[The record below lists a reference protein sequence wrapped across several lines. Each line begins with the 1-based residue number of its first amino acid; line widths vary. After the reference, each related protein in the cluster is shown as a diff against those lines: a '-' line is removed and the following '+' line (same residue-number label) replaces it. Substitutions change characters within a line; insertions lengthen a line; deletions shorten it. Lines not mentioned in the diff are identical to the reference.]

1 MLHRPKFD
9 HDNSGWFIFLGLFYP
24 VFYLQLAAIQKG
36 VSPQF
41 ATYAVSLPCRMTARS
56 FPNSFISSV
65 SFQY

>member
-1 MLHRPKFD
+1 MLYRSKSD

-41 ATYAVSLPCRMTARS
+41 ATYAVSLPCRKPARS
-56 FPNSFISSV
+56 FSNRFMSSI

>member
-1 MLHRPKFD
+1 MLHRPRFD

-41 ATYAVSLPCRMTARS
+41 ATYAVSLPVLRLVTV
-56 FPNSFISSV
+56 FLIHL
-65 SFQY
+65 